1 MKKDKKLYEL
11 FKVKDK
17 NSLDANNPYWIKNV
31 AHTFIPY
38 CGAMH
43 YVIFDL
49 TDYCLGS
56 AFISL
61 QDIEIPIGISYK

>member
-1 MKKDKKLYEL
+1 MKKKKIYEML
-11 FKVKDK
+11 KVKNKD
-17 NSLDANNPYWIKNV
+17 SLDANNPYWIKNV

-38 CGAMH
+38 CGVMH

-49 TDYCLGS
+49 TNYCLGT

-61 QDIEIPIGISYK
+61 QDIEIPATIAYK